1 MGSSDNPCPHPIVG
15 IKKRTMM
22 TWDIYI
28 YGIVWFYINHINHIS
43 PLARSWALKMFWMI
57 PMANPCAHP
66 QYGSYISKFLGKNVQ
81 FLWGEFMVYSWYQFR
96 WFSPWP
102 CLNQLGFLSGD
113 WLHHYLTGEK
123 PWETQ
128 GFGWSNH
135 VICRKPWVSGC
146 FGWIIHLNQSW
157 KDLKISFDI
166 DSNWTSCSWCFHAEF
181 GWVWV
186 RTLFS
191 SPKDHRSSH
200 VASYNFVTHNYQSLK
215 ATTQDHWHE
224 LAWIG
229 MNWNVFLGQNLV
241 ALWFTLV
248 RARNAK

>member
-1 MGSSDNPCPHPIVG
+1 MRTSPIRIIYLQVFGQTCPVFMGRIHG
-15 IKKRTMM
+15 IFMVS
-22 TWDIYI
+22 IPVI
-28 YGIVWFYINHINHIS
+28 F
-43 PLARSWALKMFWMI
+43 
-57 PMANPCAHP
+57 PMAMP
-66 QYGSYISKFLGKNVQ
+66 QPARIS
-81 FLWGEFMVYSWYQFR
+81 ER
-96 WFSPWP
+96 W
-102 CLNQLGFLSGD
+102 
-113 WLHHYLTGEK
+113 LTAPLPDRGK

>member
-1 MGSSDNPCPHPIVG
+1 
-15 IKKRTMM
+15 
-22 TWDIYI
+22 
-28 YGIVWFYINHINHIS
+28 
-43 PLARSWALKMFWMI
+43 
-57 PMANPCAHP
+57 MANPCAHP

>member
-1 MGSSDNPCPHPIVG
+1 
-15 IKKRTMM
+15 
-22 TWDIYI
+22 
-28 YGIVWFYINHINHIS
+28 
-43 PLARSWALKMFWMI
+43 
-57 PMANPCAHP
+57 
-66 QYGSYISKFLGKNVQ
+66 
-81 FLWGEFMVYSWYQFR
+81 MVYSWYI
-96 WFSPWP
+96 P
-102 CLNQLGFLSGD
+102 NSGD
-113 WLHHYLTGEK
+113 FPGHASTSSDFWAVIDCTTTWQGWK
-123 PWETQ
+123 TMGNSGIWQ

-166 DSNWTSCSWCFHAEF
+166 DSNWTSWCFHAEF

-200 VASYNFVTHNYQSLK
+200 FVSYNFVTHNYQSLK

-224 LAWIG
+224 LACVSGSKPCSPVVHISPG
-229 MNWNVFLGQNLV
+229 PECEVAILVERLGIHHENYPISHLRQRTNRPAPRHFKVSCLDKG
-241 ALWFTLV
+241 L
-248 RARNAK
+248 AKCEDHMSWVSLEDWKFDIHFWCSVLL